1 MLILQEVHNMSI
13 ILNEKYGGLAVM
25 TKILAMYLP
34 QYHVIPE
41 NNEWWGEGFTEWT
54 NVKSAAPL
62 FEGHYQPR
70 IPANE
75 NYYDLS
81 NPETMA
87 KQMLLAKHYG
97 IDGFCIYHYWFNGKQ
112 LLEKPINML
121 LERENIELPFCFCW
135 ANEPWTRTWDGD
147 EGSKVTLMGQNYGNI
162 EDWQKHYRY
171 LSVFFKR
178 KEYIKVEEKPVLV
191 IYKQEHIDERKD
203 MLMIWNAMAIE
214 DGFAGIFIINT
225 RRRNVPD
232 SELYGDA
239 FFDFEPF
246 ATIRSALPSELEMAT
261 NSYIG
266 NREDNAGM
274 VYGVYD
280 YERICQYMVRRN
292 VINDKHYLG
301 MCSWWDNSA
310 RRGMNS
316 PLLFENADP
325 NVFKQYFKIQYHRAV
340 KANHEFMFI
349 NAWNEWGEGTY
360 LEPDERFGLGYLEA
374 IKAVREHDE

>member
-1 MLILQEVHNMSI
+1 
-13 ILNEKYGGLAVM
+13 M
-25 TKILAMYLP
+25 TKVLAMYLP
-34 QYHVIPE
+34 QYHMIPE

-54 NVKSAAPL
+54 NVKSATPL

-70 IPANE
+70 VPANG

-81 NPETMA
+81 NPETMT

-97 IDGFCIYHYWFNGKQ
+97 IDGFCFYHYWFNGKQ
-112 LLEKPINML
+112 LLEKPVNML
-121 LERENIELPFCFCW
+121 LGRENIELPFCFCW
-135 ANEPWTRTWDGD
+135 ANEPWTRKWDGD
-147 EGSKVTLMGQNYGNI
+147 EGSKATLMGQNYGNI
-162 EDWQKHYRY
+162 EDWHEHYRY
-171 LSVFFKR
+171 LSAFFKR

-191 IYKQEHIDERKD
+191 IYRQEHIDERKD

-225 RRRNVPD
+225 RRRNVLD

-246 ATIRSALPSELEMAT
+246 ATLNSVLPSELKMAT
-261 NSYIG
+261 NLYRG
-266 NREDNAGM
+266 NRADNAEM
-274 VYGVYD
+274 VYHVYN
-280 YERICQYMVRRN
+280 YERICQHMIRRN

-301 MCSWWDNSA
+301 MYIGWDNTA
-310 RRGMNS
+310 RRGLN
-316 PLLFENADP
+316 PGRVFENSTPDI
-325 NVFKQYFKIQYHRAV
+325 FKQYFKAQYYRAV

-349 NAWNEWGEGTY
+349 NAWNEWAEGTY

-374 IKAVREHDE
+374 IKTVREKDGKERYD